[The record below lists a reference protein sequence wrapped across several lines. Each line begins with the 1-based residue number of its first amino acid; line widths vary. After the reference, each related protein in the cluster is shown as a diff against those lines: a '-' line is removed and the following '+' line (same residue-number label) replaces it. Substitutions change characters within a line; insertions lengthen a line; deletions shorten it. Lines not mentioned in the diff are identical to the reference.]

1 MSETY
6 EPNSETPLSASLDAK
21 LDAEFDASTINLFEA
36 QVDVLASDDFAIIDG
51 LCHEEREDE
60 DRFMDGLREE

>member
-36 QVDVLASDDFAIIDG
+36 QVDVLASEDF
-51 LCHEEREDE
+51 EDE

>member
-36 QVDVLASDDFAIIDG
+36 QVDVLADEHFTVIDE
-51 LCHEEREDE
+51 LCYEENENE